1 MRQAPSCGAQRR
13 GLFEVEPGVIDLDT
27 PLQQIP
33 GWDSLTFVGL
43 IARVDEEYQ
52 VTLGP
57 QSVLRCRTIAD
68 LLDHIESEMHR
79 NRYAA

>member
-1 MRQAPSCGAQRR
+1 MDGRDVLSLLED
-13 GLFEVEPGVIDLDT
+13 LFEVDRGVIDLDT
-27 PLQQIP
+27 ALQEIP

-43 IARVDEEYQ
+43 IARIDEEFG

-68 LLDHIESEMHR
+68 LLDHIEVEMKTKRH
-79 NRYAA
+79 AA

>member
-1 MRQAPSCGAQRR
+1 MDGREFLSLLED
-13 GLFEVEPGVIDLDT
+13 LFEVERDAIDLDT
-27 PLQQIP
+27 PLQDIP

-43 IARVDEEYQ
+43 IARIDDEFG

-68 LLDHIESEMHR
+68 LLDHVEEELRRHR
-79 NRYAA
+79 HAA

>member
-1 MRQAPSCGAQRR
+1 MDGREFLSLLED
-13 GLFEVEPGVIDLDT
+13 LFELEQGAIDLDT
-27 PLQQIP
+27 PLQQVP

-43 IARVDEEYQ
+43 IARIDEEFQ

-68 LLDHIESEMHR
+68 LLDHVEVEMRR
-79 NRYAA
+79 NRHAA

>member
-1 MRQAPSCGAQRR
+1 MDGRDFLSLLED
-13 GLFEVEPGVIDLDT
+13 LFEVERGVIDLDT
-27 PLQQIP
+27 PLQGIP

-43 IARVDEEYQ
+43 IARIDEEFG

-68 LLDHIESEMHR
+68 LLDHIEGQMR
-79 NRYAA
+79 GNRYAA